1 MAVPQT
7 IGRYEILGSIG
18 SGGMGTL
25 LRARDPK
32 IGGRTVAIKLLKE
45 GIEND
50 EIRRRFMQEANAAG
64 VLEHENIVR
73 IFDVG
78 EQNGEPFIAME
89 YVDGET
95 LSMWIRRK
103 EPAIVTRKLRLLEEL
118 CDGLAY
124 AHSFGIVHRD
134 IKPANLIVETRRGRL
149 KILDFGIAKLASSG
163 MTNPGELIGSFNY
176 MSPEQVRG
184 LPIDH
189 RSDIFSVGAVMFEL
203 LSYKQA
209 FPGGLGEGVLG
220 RIAEQPA
227 PRLRQVIPD
236 ADPELEQ
243 IIDKAVE
250 KDAGRRYSDLTAM
263 LRDITRVR
271 RRLEEEESRGQP
283 DAAVDQRPVFASP
296 AARSTP
302 RAEPDSERLARI
314 RAVRVSE
321 YLDAGARALEAGR
334 LEEAIEHAER
344 AELIAPDDAGA
355 AALRKQ
361 ARAAMDAREVERHLA
376 EAGARLAD
384 ADLDGATACLDRAHE
399 IQPEHQGIQPLRAEV
414 AATRTREGLRAVLA
428 RARAALEASDT
439 EAAIRA
445 TVEAELYAPGNQEAR
460 AIRQEADELQRLVAD
475 RESAV
480 PKAEGRGEGKAA
492 GESSG
497 LRGKQAALDAMLADA
512 AARFEKGDYSGT
524 IVRCDAALR
533 IDPARKRALRLR
545 RDAVAARAAQQRV
558 AAAAQA
564 APVPAAGDTAVSLLF
579 PKDVSGFLGRP
590 SADSA
595 PARADATV
603 LGTLAHEP
611 PVGPATPS
619 DDADHSVL
627 LRVPVDPTTG
637 PSAVLVVA
645 ESPDWR
651 LRHRRVEVTIPRFE
665 IGREGSGL
673 ALADPQVSRTH
684 VVIELVAGDFLV
696 RDESSANGT
705 FLNGRRLASGI
716 AEPLVYGTSLR
727 VGSTVLTFSYGRD
740 TTLPDLT
747 QATVE
752 HRYTLEGRIRQSM
765 QGAVYA
771 ARDRNTRTRVA
782 IKLTSPEL
790 FRHSAYRRQFEREV
804 EMVSQLDHP
813 HISRVIDSYSE
824 AEVRPLSGP
833 PLRMPALCYVLF
845 DGGTLQDVIDA
856 KAEVPREQIGRWVVQ
871 VADALDHAHERQIV
885 HANLKP
891 TAIVFD
897 RTRTHPYLTDF
908 AIAHRLAGDGGKPP
922 VAGTPTFMAPEQWEG
937 GSLTPAVD
945 QFALAA
951 VAYYL
956 VTGFRPFEAQDNPI
970 VRQRNF
976 LNGAPAAHDEAARNG
991 RPDVPAAVSPVLRRG
1006 LATRPG
1012 DRFTSIGAFAEAFS
1026 AALRGQARD
1035 TAPRVF
1041 FSYRREA
1048 SAGWVWT
1055 FSTALRDRHGI
1066 LSFVDVAQMD
1076 RAVRFPAKLEH
1087 EIRTCDVFVCFLTG
1101 NTLQSDWVRR
1111 EIQFAREYGRPMVPV
1126 VDDTFVRPADLSDA
1140 ALIEL
1145 LEFDFVRLY
1154 GDYVDEA
1161 IDRLASRIK
1170 RTCAAAGR
1178 APVPP
1183 PDRAKGAG

>member
-1 MAVPQT
+1 MQLPRT

-25 LRARDPK
+25 LRARDPR

-45 GIEND
+45 GIHND

-78 EQNGEPFIAME
+78 EQDGEPFIAME
-89 YVDGET
+89 YIDGET
-95 LSMWIRRK
+95 LSMWIRRR
-103 EPAIVTRKLRLLEEL
+103 EPAAVTRKLRLLEEL

-124 AHSFGIVHRD
+124 AHSVNIVHRD
-134 IKPANLIVETRRGRL
+134 VKPSNLIVDKRRGRL
-149 KILDFGIAKLASSG
+149 KILDFGIAKLADSG
-163 MTNPGELIGSFNY
+163 ITNAGTLIGSFNY
-176 MSPEQVRG
+176 MSPEQVHG

-209 FPGGLGEGVLG
+209 FPGGLGDGVVG
-220 RIAEQPA
+220 RIVEQAA

-243 IIDKAVE
+243 IIDRALQ
-250 KDAGRRYSDLTAM
+250 KDPASRYPDLPAM
-263 LRDITRVR
+263 HRDITHAR
-271 RRLEEEESRGQP
+271 RRLEKEESRERTKAARVSEHP
-283 DAAVDQRPVFASP
+283 DAARQAF
-296 AARSTP
+296 
-302 RAEPDSERLARI
+302 
-314 RAVRVSE
+314 
-321 YLDAGARALEAGR
+321 EAGR
-334 LEEAIEHAER
+334 IE
-344 AELIAPDDAGA
+344 DAT
-355 AALRKQ
+355 
-361 ARAAMDAREVERHLA
+361 EVERHIA
-376 EAGARLAD
+376 EARARLAG
-384 ADLDGATACLDRAHE
+384 ADLDGANSCLDRAHE

-414 AATRTREGLRAVLA
+414 AATRTRDGLRAVLA
-428 RARAALEASDT
+428 RARAALEAGDT

-445 TVEAELYAPGNQEAR
+445 TVEAELYAPGNQESR
-460 AIRQEADELQRLVAD
+460 AIRQEADERQRLAAAAKSGAD
-475 RESAV
+475 EAACESA
-480 PKAEGRGEGKAA
+480 GEGAA
-492 GESSG
+492 VKSSS
-497 LRGKQAALDAMLADA
+497 LRGKQAVLDAMLADA
-512 AARFEKGDYSGT
+512 AERFQSGDYAGT

-533 IDPARKRALRLR
+533 VEPALRQALRLR
-545 RDAVAARAAQQRV
+545 RDAVAARRAAQERR
-558 AAAAQA
+558 AAAARA
-564 APVPAAGDTAVSLLF
+564 APASAADDTAASLVLPPAAISI
-579 PKDVSGFLGRP
+579 GRT
-590 SADSA
+590 STDSTSA
-595 PARADATV
+595 PPDATV
-603 LGTLAHEP
+603 LGTPDAERS
-611 PVGPATPS
+611 VAPATPS

-627 LRVPVDPTTG
+627 LRVPADTGSG

-645 ESPDWR
+645 ESPDWQ
-651 LRHRRVEVTIPRFE
+651 LRHRRVAVTIPRFE
-665 IGREGSGL
+665 IGRGDASGL
-673 ALADPQVSRTH
+673 VLTDPQVSRTH
-684 VVIELVAGDFLV
+684 VVIELIAGDFLV

-705 FLNGRRLASGI
+705 FLNGRRLAPGI

-727 VGSTVLTFSYGRD
+727 IGSTVLTFSYGQD

-752 HRYTLEGRIRQSM
+752 HRYTLEGRIRQSL

-771 ARDRNTRTRVA
+771 ARDRNTHTRVA

-824 AEVRPLSGP
+824 ADVRPLSGP

-856 KAEVPREQIGRWVVQ
+856 RTEVPRDQIGRWVGQ
-871 VADALDHAHERQIV
+871 IADALDHAHQRQIV

-897 RTRTHPYLTDF
+897 RMRLHPYLSDF

-937 GSLTPAVD
+937 GALTPAVD

-951 VAYYL
+951 IAYYL
-956 VTGFRPFEAQDNPI
+956 VTGLRPFEAQDNPI

-976 LNGAPAAHDEAARNG
+976 VNGAPAAHDEAARNG

-1012 DRFTSIGAFAEAFS
+1012 DRFVSVGAFAEAFA

-1035 TAPRVF
+1035 APRVF

-1048 SAGWVWT
+1048 SAGWAWT
-1055 FSTALRDRHGI
+1055 FSTTLRDRHGI
-1066 LSFVDVAQMD
+1066 FSFVDVAQMD

-1087 EIRTCDVFVCFLTG
+1087 EIRTCDVFVCFLTA

-1111 EIQFAREYGRPMVPV
+1111 EIQLAREYGRPMVPV
-1126 VDDTFVRPADLSDA
+1126 VDDTFVRPADLTDA

-1161 IDRLASRIK
+1161 IDRLALRIK

-1178 APVPP
+1178 TPVSPTPDRP
-1183 PDRAKGAG
+1183 PDRTRGAAG